1 MYTVERQLDNIRKGI
16 CLMSKRKVLALI
28 TQSEA
33 TKDTLCNQLYS
44 LLEGYME
51 IVGYA
56 VETGIS
62 SVVKADLIVMSS
74 KMLAEEAKG
83 YAHPGCPIIIANR
96 SLNIENVDK
105 LFHIPNGTEVLL
117 VNDEMENSIEVIK
130 LLREIGIDYLHFI
143 PYAPGSVGAGNAKIA
158 ITPGEVA
165 LVPKSVESI
174 IDIGARVIDLT
185 TIIEI
190 LSVLGLLDEKARLI
204 SAKYMETIIR
214 LNKELHDSMEEA
226 SSMNNYLVKVL
237 NQVNDGIIAF
247 SKDGTISV
255 FNEKS
260 EEVFGVKSL
269 YAIGRNI
276 RQISRDKNVSDF
288 LLASSDL
295 ADRLFRINDTD
306 VIINKFKI
314 AKLNSIVCTI
324 KNTKETIEMEKKLR
338 QGLIKKGFVGKY
350 RFSDIIGSS
359 AVMRNIV
366 ETARKLAK
374 ADLSILIYGESG
386 VGKELFAS
394 AVHNESGRNM
404 GPFLAVNFSELS
416 EELVESELFGYEEGA
431 FTGARKGG
439 KLGLFEQANGGTIF
453 LDEIGDISPRIQA
466 RLLRVLQEKEIRRV
480 GGTEIIPVNV
490 RVIAA
495 TNKNLAN
502 MCQTGEFREDL
513 YHRLKRLYLKIPPL
527 RDHLEDLDELI
538 RHFIVKKGRAE
549 LVISEPVMTILR
561 SNAWTGNVRELENT
575 IDYFLAVCEDPLV
588 DTSHMPPEFYE
599 IQPSM
604 KRDENHY
611 DAVLCTRGN
620 IDEFNFILRTI
631 YEYNRKGRIFSR
643 KTVSELAKDKFPYMT
658 EDRVR
663 RRSDI
668 LQGMGLIS
676 KGAGRCGMRLT
687 LEGIKYVENK
697 TIGQIG

>member
-1 MYTVERQLDNIRKGI
+1 
-16 CLMSKRKVLALI
+16 MSKRKVLALI

-33 TKDTLCNQLYS
+33 TKNTLCNQLYS

-51 IVGYA
+51 IEGYA

-74 KMLAEEAKG
+74 KMLAEEAKE
-83 YAHPGCPIIIANR
+83 YAHPDCPIIIANR

-117 VNDEMENSIEVIK
+117 VNDELENSIEVIK
-130 LLREIGIDYLHFI
+130 LLKEIGIDYLHYT
-143 PYAPGSVGAGNAKIA
+143 PYAPGSSAVRNVKIA
-158 ITPGEVA
+158 VTPGEVA
-165 LVPKSVESI
+165 LVPKSVETI

-190 LSVLGLLDEKARLI
+190 LSVLGLLDEKARFI
-204 SAKYMETIIR
+204 SAKYIETIIR
-214 LNKELHDSMEEA
+214 LNKKLHDSMEEA
-226 SSMNNYLVKVL
+226 SSMNRYLLRVL
-237 NQVNDGIIAF
+237 NQVNDGIVAF
-247 SKDGTISV
+247 SREGTISV

-260 EEVFGVKSL
+260 EEVFGVKSVH
-269 YAIGRNI
+269 AIGRNI
-276 RQISRDKNVSDF
+276 SRIIRDKNVSDF

-295 ADRLFRINDTD
+295 ADQLFKINDTD

-314 AKLNSIVCTI
+314 EKLNSIVCTI
-324 KNTKETIEMEKKLR
+324 KNTKETIDMEKKLR
-338 QGLIKKGFVGKY
+338 QNLIKKGFVGKY
-350 RFSDIIGSS
+350 RFNDIIGSS
-359 AVMRNIV
+359 MVMRNIV
-366 ETARKLAK
+366 ETARKLSK
-374 ADLSILIYGESG
+374 TDLSLLIYGESG

-394 AVHNESGRNM
+394 AVHNESPRNM

-431 FTGARKGG
+431 FTGAKKGG

-453 LDEIGDISPRIQA
+453 LDEIGDISLRIQA

-495 TNKNLAN
+495 TNKNLAH

-513 YHRLKRLYLKIPPL
+513 YHRVKKLYLKIPPL
-527 RDHLEDLDELI
+527 RAHLEDLDELI
-538 RHFIVKKGRAE
+538 ENFTLKKGRAE
-549 LVISEPVMTILR
+549 LIISEPVMAILR

-575 IDYFLAVCEDPLV
+575 IDYFLAVCQESLV

-599 IQPSM
+599 IQSSI
-604 KRDENHY
+604 KQDENQY
-611 DAVLCTRGN
+611 DVILCKRGN
-620 IDEFNFILRTI
+620 IDEFCFILNTI
-631 YEYNRKGRIFSR
+631 YEYNHKGRIFSR
-643 KTVSELAKDKFPYMT
+643 KTVSESAKDQFPYMT

-668 LQGMGLIS
+668 LQELGLIS

-687 LEGIKYVENK
+687 VEGIKYVENK
-697 TIGQIG
+697 RSIIY